1 MALIVAGICI
11 SRIVLPQ
18 PSLWRAT
25 SVRPLDFYPERDVVF
40 VSTTNTNT
48 FPLGLIHTVPGS
60 CISKCGRSAHFASA
74 RFFTSSGN
82 LFAMMRVG

>member
-1 MALIVAGICI
+1 
-11 SRIVLPQ
+11 
-18 PSLWRAT
+18 
-25 SVRPLDFYPERDVVF
+25 

-82 LFAMMRVG
+82 LFAMMRVGYQREREAAYEDLKSTVTLAMLMGYKVVFDRLSQTCGG